1 MNQAQ
6 RLIDL
11 MLETL
16 IFSLIVGISVGVAAG
31 YLGSLMVLEK
41 MALVGDAL
49 SHVALPGLA
58 LGILYGF
65 NPFFGAFA
73 FLFASAV
80 LIWQLGRITKLSFET
95 LVGAVFTLSL
105 AIGILIIP
113 EPELLEAL
121 FGDITTVSLMDTI
134 IAIVVSIVAILLTR
148 TIYKGIVLGMISEEL
163 AISKGV
169 KVARMNPLYLLLVSM
184 TVAIGIKIT
193 GTLLVGFL
201 VVTPAAAA
209 KTISSNL
216 SRYSMLSSIFG
227 GVSAFSG
234 VLLSSYLNLH
244 PGPLVV
250 LAGIVIFFTAVL
262 IRWTKP
268 SSF

>member
-1 MNQAQ
+1 M
-6 RLIDL
+6 I
-11 MLETL
+11 ETL
-16 IFSLIVGISVGVAAG
+16 IFSVVVGAAVGVAAG

-73 FLFASAV
+73 FLFTSAV
-80 LIWQLGRITKLSFET
+80 LIWQLSRITKLSFET

-121 FGDITTVSLMDTI
+121 FGDITTVGLMDVA
-134 IAIVVSIVAILLTR
+134 IAVVVSIVAIFLTK
-148 TIYKGIVLGMISEEL
+148 TIYNGIVLSMISEEL

-169 KVARMNPLYLLLVSM
+169 KVARTNLLYLLLVSM
-184 TVAIGIKIT
+184 AVAIGIKIT

-216 SRYSMLSSIFG
+216 RKYSVLSSVFG
-227 GVSAFSG
+227 GASAVSG
-234 VLLSSYLNLH
+234 VLISSYLNLP

-250 LAGIVIFFTAVL
+250 LAGIAIFFASILTRL
-262 IRWTKP
+262 GKP
-268 SSF
+268 SAS